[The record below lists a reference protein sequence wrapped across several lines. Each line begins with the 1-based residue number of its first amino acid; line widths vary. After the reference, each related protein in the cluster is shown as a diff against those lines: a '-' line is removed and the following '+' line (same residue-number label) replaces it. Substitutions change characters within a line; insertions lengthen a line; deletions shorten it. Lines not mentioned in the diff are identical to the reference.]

1 MAKTELVRARWSV
14 SPLREA
20 KTLLG
25 VLQQEGLRGK
35 GLIEAFEK
43 YSVRFLGYTRTDMAA
58 LYRQQ
63 TGRELS
69 DYILIQK
76 ADKVVRT
83 NELTQERQ
91 VLRRTLLGSR
101 KFKKYM
107 LRWSN

>member
-1 MAKTELVRARWSV
+1 MAEIGVVRARWSA

-43 YSVRFLGYTRTDMAA
+43 YSVRLLGYTRADMAK

-63 TGRELS
+63 TGRELT
-69 DYILIQK
+69 DYILTQK
-76 ADKVVRT
+76 ADKVVRS
-83 NELTQERQ
+83 NEVVAERT
-91 VLRRTLLGSR
+91 VLRRSLLKNR
-101 KFKKYM
+101 KFK
-107 LRWSN
+107 R